1 MLTEIPEIVE
11 EACGH
16 ASLCP
21 RGLVRAC
28 YFIAPK
34 RLSNEFDDTI
44 GAEPATWAA
53 AGAGAAAAVAEASVM
68 EGFSAG
74 LTAACLVS
82 TGLASGFGAMRTTD
96 GCGLA
101 SATFGLGGGGGA
113 LACFASALPP
123 MPTLRAR
130 LEKKPSDFSAGAAE
144 AVRGWRPGSRGAPT
158 RSSLQPRLAL
168 PAAPD

>member
-1 MLTEIPEIVE
+1 MGRLRF
-11 EACGH
+11 AR
-16 ASLCP
+16 ADS
-21 RGLVRAC
+21 VRAC
-28 YFIAPK
+28 YFTAPK

-44 GAEPATWAA
+44 GAEPVTWAA
-53 AGAGAAAAVAEASVM
+53 AGAGDAAAVAEASVA

-82 TGLASGFGAMRTTD
+82 TGLASGFGATRTTD

-101 SATFGLGGGGGA
+101 SATFGLGGGGA
-113 LACFASALPP
+113 LAGVASAVPP

-144 AVRGWRPGSRGAPT
+144 ATRVAGGADDVVATAAAGSSGCARFRFRRVDGRRNGAGRPG
-158 RSSLQPRLAL
+158 
-168 PAAPD
+168 